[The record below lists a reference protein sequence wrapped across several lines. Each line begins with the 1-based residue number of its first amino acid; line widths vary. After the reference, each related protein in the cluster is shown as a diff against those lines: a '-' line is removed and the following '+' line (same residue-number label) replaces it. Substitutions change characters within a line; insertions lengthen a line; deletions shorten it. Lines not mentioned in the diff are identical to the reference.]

1 MSSEDPGQQDQPPS
15 DDTVPYGQAPA
26 GGGNP
31 YGAPAGGEEAHGQ
44 PSGGAHGV
52 YGEPPYGAPSYPPP
66 SQPYGA
72 PSYPPPGQPSGY
84 PPPPPQQWGHPQQ
97 QPGYPYGGGYPQQSD
112 GLALA
117 AMITGILSLVLTCGY
132 GIGLLGS
139 PVALVLGRVS
149 MKRIDRSGGRLAGR
163 GMAKTGFIL
172 GIIGTV
178 LLVLALVALVVVVVV
193 AVNGGFDSNNT
204 PANPSYNS

>member
-1 MSSEDPGQQDQPPS
+1 MSSEDPGHQDQPPS
-15 DDTVPYGQAPA
+15 DDTAPYGQAPA

-31 YGAPAGGEEAHGQ
+31 YGAPAGGENPYGE
-44 PSGGAHGV
+44 PSGAPSG
-52 YGEPPYGAPSYPPP
+52 YGEPPYGAPSY
-66 SQPYGA
+66 QQ
-72 PSYPPPGQPSGY
+72 PSYQQPSGY
-84 PPPPPQQWGHPQQ
+84 PPPPQQWGPPQ
-97 QPGYPYGGGYPQQSD
+97 QPGYPYGSGFAPQQND

-117 AMITGILSLVLTCGY
+117 AMIIGIISLVLTCGY

-139 PVALVLGRVS
+139 PVALVMGRVS

-163 GMAKTGFIL
+163 GMAQTGFVL

-178 LLVLALVALVVVVVV
+178 LLVLALIALVVVIVV